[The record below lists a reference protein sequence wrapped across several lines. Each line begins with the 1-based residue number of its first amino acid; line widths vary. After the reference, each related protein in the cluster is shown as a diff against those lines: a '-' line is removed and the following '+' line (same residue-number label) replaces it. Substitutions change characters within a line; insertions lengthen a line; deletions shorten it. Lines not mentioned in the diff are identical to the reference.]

1 MSVVIEIVK
10 VQLPVTNDL
19 PKLALVYAKR
29 RQRMS
34 QQKLSPE
41 TEAAMAGDHKAYFK
55 AEYISRVWKIGERV
69 KDQTW

>member
-1 MSVVIEIVK
+1 
-10 VQLPVTNDL
+10 
-19 PKLALVYAKR
+19 
-29 RQRMS
+29 MS